1 MECLY
6 SVTYVSI
13 NICEQN
19 RTVQGMN
26 GPLVILAWQQVLHVR
41 LVENSKYIM
50 HFLWF

>member
-13 NICEQN
+13 NIGEQN

-26 GPLVILAWQQVLHVR
+26 GPLVLLAWQQVLHG